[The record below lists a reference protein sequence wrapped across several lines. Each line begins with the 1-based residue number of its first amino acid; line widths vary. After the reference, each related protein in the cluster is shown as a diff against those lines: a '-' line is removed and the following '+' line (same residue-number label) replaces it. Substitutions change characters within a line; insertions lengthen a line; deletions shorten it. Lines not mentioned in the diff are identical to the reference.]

1 MWVVPGKRM
10 RRGWLIRSI
19 VGSCDRWIN
28 APNGTCPKVYPK
40 NFTMLMARKASE
52 SAEGGAENISSVGAS
67 DKDTADDN
75 SEQSEYAGSDVT
87 GEPDEDAVADAVQ
100 RAIAR
105 TAHGQT
111 SQETYCAIDTRG

>member
-10 RRGWLIRSI
+10 RRGYSYGPI

-52 SAEGGAENISSVGAS
+52 SAEGGVENISSVGAS

-75 SEQSEYAGSDVT
+75 SEQSEYAGSDVLSLR
-87 GEPDEDAVADAVQ
+87 DAVADAVQ
-100 RAIAR
+100 RAIAEQLTVENQPR
-105 TAHGQT
+105 NLLCH
-111 SQETYCAIDTRG
+111 

>member
-1 MWVVPGKRM
+1 
-10 RRGWLIRSI
+10 
-19 VGSCDRWIN
+19 
-28 APNGTCPKVYPK
+28 
-40 NFTMLMARKASE
+40 MLMARKVSE

-100 RAIAR
+100 EQLLEQLTVENQPRN
-105 TAHGQT
+105 H
-111 SQETYCAIDTRG
+111 CAIDTRG